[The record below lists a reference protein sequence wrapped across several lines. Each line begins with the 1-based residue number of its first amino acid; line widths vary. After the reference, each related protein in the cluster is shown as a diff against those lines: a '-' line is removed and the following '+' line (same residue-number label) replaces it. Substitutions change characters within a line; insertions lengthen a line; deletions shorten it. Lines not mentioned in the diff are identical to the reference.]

1 MKSFAKILCA
11 VLCLA
16 LILSTVTAC
25 GSKNKEP
32 EPTPSVIYIYVTPV
46 PTATPVIPVTPQPT
60 ATPTPTP
67 QPTATPVPTEPPATP
82 SPTPAPSNPPVVTKS
97 PTDERLSEG
106 GTCLFVARADDAA
119 SLAWHFVSPD
129 GKTDVAYDAIGSYF
143 PSLSIS
149 GSRETT
155 LRLSNV
161 PAGMNGWRVYCRFS
175 NSYGSVSSGQAIVS
189 VTAAP
194 TPKPTD
200 TPKPTA
206 TPAPT
211 KAPTPATPTPTP
223 APTPTPTPTPAPTP
237 TPTPAPA
244 PTPDYSGTYFESKS
258 GRVSMIVISDGDQ
271 YNVLISGSNGAFD
284 RSEWTFTGS
293 FDDSGNLYYSDGVKT
308 TISYDSDGVQTI
320 ETDYVGGRGSLTA
333 EDGGLRW
340 NDYEGS
346 SVSLLFVK

>member
-1 MKSFAKILCA
+1 MKPTAKILCA

-16 LILSTVTAC
+16 LILCTVTAC
-25 GSKNKEP
+25 GSKDKSP
-32 EPTPSVIYIYVTPV
+32 EPTPSVIYIYVTPE

-60 ATPTPTP
+60 AEPTVTPE
-67 QPTATPVPTEPPATP
+67 PTATPIPTAPPPTP
-82 SPTPAPSNPPVVTKS
+82 SPTPAPSNPPSVTKS
-97 PTDERLSEG
+97 PTDERLTEG
-106 GTCLFVARADDAA
+106 GTCLFVARADDAS

-175 NSYGSVSSGQAIVS
+175 NSFGSVSSGQAIISVS
-189 VTAAP
+189 AAP
-194 TPKPTD
+194 

-206 TPAPT
+206 TPAP
-211 KAPTPATPTPTP
+211 A
-223 APTPTPTPTPAPTP
+223 TPTPTPTPIPTP

-244 PTPDYSGTYFESKS
+244 PVPDYAGTYHESKS
-258 GRVSMIVISDGDQ
+258 GRVTMTVTADGGQ
-271 YNVLISGSNGAFD
+271 YNVLISGSNGASD
-284 RSEWTFTGS
+284 RSEWTFTGT
-293 FDDSGNLYYSDGVKT
+293 FDSSGNLYYSDGIKT
-308 TISYDSDGVQTI
+308 SIYFDEDGIQHMD
-320 ETDYVGGRGSLTA
+320 TDYVGGRGSLTA

-346 SVSLLFVK
+346 AVSLLFVK